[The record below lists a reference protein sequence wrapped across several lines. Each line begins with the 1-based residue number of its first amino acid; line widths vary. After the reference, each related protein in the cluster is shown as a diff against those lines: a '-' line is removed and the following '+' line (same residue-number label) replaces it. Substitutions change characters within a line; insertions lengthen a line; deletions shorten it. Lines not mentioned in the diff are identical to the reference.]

1 MNIFDTLQRIV
12 SSCEFLF
19 SNIHQNL
26 STNLWKS
33 DSHVGCTF
41 GSCYECL
48 CEDTGHH
55 MTAALGRGWE
65 DKGGDIVT
73 AQGVRKDE
81 DKELE
86 GYRTQ
91 DDRGRCCGEVL
102 DLYTD
107 AIDSSSVSSII
118 GK

>member
-1 MNIFDTLQRIV
+1 M
-12 SSCEFLF
+12 
-19 SNIHQNL
+19 
-26 STNLWKS
+26 
-33 DSHVGCTF
+33 GCTF

-48 CEDTGHH
+48 CEGTGHH
-55 MTAALGRGWE
+55 ITAALGRGRE
-65 DKGGDIVT
+65 NKGGGIVT

-91 DDRGRCCGEVL
+91 DDRGRSSGEVL

-107 AIDSSSVSSII
+107 AIDSGSLSSIVR
-118 GK
+118 K